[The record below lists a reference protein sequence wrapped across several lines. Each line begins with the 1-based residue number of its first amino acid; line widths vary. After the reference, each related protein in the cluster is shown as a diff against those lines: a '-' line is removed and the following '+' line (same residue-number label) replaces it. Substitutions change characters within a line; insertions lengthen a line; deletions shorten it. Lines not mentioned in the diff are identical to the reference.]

1 MELLGPKGTIS
12 GLVAVSFKAL
22 CYIQDYFRAAAI
34 SPYIDQS
41 IDRKGIDILKVVFAW
56 LILVDTVLRCQSIK
70 C

>member
-34 SPYIDQS
+34 SPYID
-41 IDRKGIDILKVVFAW
+41 
-56 LILVDTVLRCQSIK
+56 
-70 C
+70 